1 MIRISG
7 LPFQICLKG
16 DDLRELLTSGLSTFK
31 NQTFNLDLP
40 VLGEVLLQI
49 YQVDFQ
55 EIVIVSETCLIKQV
69 VSVKI
74 GSSSRFL
81 PDISGTLQLDS
92 RLKIWSDSEIRIDYK
107 IEKFEWLAGPFR
119 NETGENLKLI
129 EKISSVLLNRFDFA
143 EESIARHLQE
153 QLRLSSLEDA
163 LKNLPHSLELYG
175 LKISLHRIFIVIH
188 SIAIEE
194 PSLILKAS
202 ISLDAN
208 LTLGEDQEK
217 LVTVNLDPAMNRSKL
232 EMTDSFVNAML
243 KPQIGTFNDN
253 LNKLPIRIEH
263 LEVEFRQGYLR
274 ARIWP
279 DRFFASPIMAD
290 LAIKFDQS
298 SQEIRLRRFDLIADN
313 KTGIIGRGILKLVRT
328 KVEKSIR
335 QPFPFEIV
343 RLRKLLID
351 EIDRNDS
358 PLIPFK
364 IALED
369 LLFHDLQFVPGRVV
383 IDLGTE
389 LILTSKIWLTDDH
402 ERS

>member
-1 MIRISG
+1 M
-7 LPFQICLKG
+7 PFQICLKG
-16 DDLRELLTSGLSTFK
+16 DDIRELLTSGLSTFK
-31 NQTFNLDLP
+31 NRIFNLDVP

-74 GSSSRFL
+74 ESSSRFL
-81 PDISGTLQLDS
+81 PDISGSLQLDS
-92 RLKIWSDSEIRIDYK
+92 RLKIWSDSEVKIEYK
-107 IEKFEWLAGPFR
+107 IENFEWLDGPFR
-119 NETGENLKLI
+119 DETGKHLNLV

-143 EESIARHLQE
+143 EEIIARHLQE
-153 QLRLSSLEDA
+153 LLKLSSLEDS

-175 LKISLHRIFIVIH
+175 LDISLHRILIVIH

-208 LTLGEDQEK
+208 LTLREDQEK
-217 LVTVNLDPAMNRSKL
+217 LVTVNLDPVMKRSKL
-232 EMTDSFVNAML
+232 EMTDSFVNDVL
-243 KPQIGTFNDN
+243 KPQIGTFNDL

-263 LEVEFRQGYLR
+263 LEVEFGSGYLR

-290 LAIKFDQS
+290 LALEFDQS

-328 KVEKSIR
+328 RVEKLIR

-351 EIDRNDS
+351 EIDRIDS
-358 PLIPFK
+358 PLIPFQ
-364 IALED
+364 IVLED
-369 LLFHDLQFVPGRVV
+369 LLFRDLQFVPGRVL
-383 IDLGTE
+383 IDLS
-389 LILTSKIWLTDDH
+389 IAIIITSKIRLADNH